1 MERSPDTHTLPL
13 GRTKKSPALI
23 ALEKMANQADRKAH
37 PNVDAKYLA
46 PRIFKD
52 NTTGRLTY
60 SIMAFLRLCGHQC
73 ERINTTGRPIDRRKT
88 FTDVLGNRRQI
99 GSITWIP
106 TTGTRG
112 SADLSATIYGA
123 SVKIELKIGRD
134 TQSEAQKAYQRAV
147 ETAGGYYV
155 IVHSFQEFYD
165 WYYKT
170 FER

>member
-1 MERSPDTHTLPL
+1 MNTPDTYTPPI
-13 GRTKKSPALI
+13 GRTRKSPALV
-23 ALEKMANQADRKAH
+23 ALERMANIADREKY
-37 PNVDAKYLA
+37 PNIDQRFLA
-46 PRIFKD
+46 PRLFYD
-52 NTTGRLTY
+52 NTTSQLTK
-60 SIMAFLRLCGHQC
+60 SILAFLKLSGHQA
-73 ERINTTGRPIDRRKT
+73 EQIHTTGRPIDKRKT

-112 SADLSATIYGA
+112 SADISATIYGA

-134 TQSEAQKAYQRAV
+134 KQSEAQKHYQRAV

-155 IVHSFQEFYD
+155 IAHSFQEFFD

-170 FER
+170 FEQ

>member
-1 MERSPDTHTLPL
+1 MNT
-13 GRTKKSPALI
+13 AQI
-23 ALEKMANQADRKAH
+23 
-37 PNVDAKYLA
+37 
-46 PRIFKD
+46 IF
-52 NTTGRLTY
+52 
-60 SIMAFLRLCGHQC
+60 FLKLSGHQV

-134 TQSEAQKAYQRAV
+134 KQSEAQKDYQKAI

-155 IVHSFQEFYD
+155 VIGSFQQFYD

>member
-1 MERSPDTHTLPL
+1 MKTGNTYTPPL

-23 ALEKMANQADRKAH
+23 ALERMANIADREKYPH
-37 PNVDAKYLA
+37 IDQRYLA
-46 PRIFKD
+46 PRLFQD
-52 NTTGRLTY
+52 NTAGGLSK
-60 SIMAFLRLCGHQC
+60 SIIFFLKLSGHQC
-73 ERINTTGRPIDRRKT
+73 EKIHTTGRPIDRRKT
-88 FTDVLGNRRQI
+88 FTDVLGNCRQV

-147 ETAGGYYV
+147 ETAGGFYV
-155 IVHSFQEFYD
+155 IVHSFQEFFD
-165 WYYKT
+165 WYNREFT
-170 FER
+170 R